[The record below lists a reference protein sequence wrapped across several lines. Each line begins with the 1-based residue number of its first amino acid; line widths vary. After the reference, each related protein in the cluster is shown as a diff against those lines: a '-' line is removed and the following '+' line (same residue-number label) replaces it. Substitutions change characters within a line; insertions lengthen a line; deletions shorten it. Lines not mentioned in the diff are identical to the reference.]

1 MFPSLI
7 TTRRGGEPAYNDR
20 QSSWYMPPVNERS
33 YHCIIESVE
42 ESQPVAQ
49 ENAAGHELVI
59 VASSKR
65 SIGRGSNLGQAN
77 GKRQAGKARR
87 RCLPAIAEES
97 MGVPIGVRRR

>member
-1 MFPSLI
+1 MV
-7 TTRRGGEPAYNDR
+7 
-20 QSSWYMPPVNERS
+20 PVNERS

-49 ENAAGHELVI
+49 ENTAGHDLFI

-65 SIGRGSNLGQAN
+65 NIGRGSNLGQAH
-77 GKRQAGKARR
+77 GKRQAGKHRR

-97 MGVPIGVRRR
+97 MGVPIGVCRRWGWIRRGLHRELEPSMPLGRGI